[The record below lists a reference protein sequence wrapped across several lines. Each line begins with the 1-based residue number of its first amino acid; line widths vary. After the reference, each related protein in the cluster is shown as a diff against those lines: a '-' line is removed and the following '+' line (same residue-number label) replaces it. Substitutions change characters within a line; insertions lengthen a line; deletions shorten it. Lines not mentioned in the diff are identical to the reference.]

1 MDKEVRKW
9 NVSEN
14 NHSFRY
20 NRINFVI
27 YILQLLLFTF
37 ELLFILS
44 TRAVCLIHFRYSIIL
59 KLLIEDSDW
68 LNLRFV
74 LLDEESIYYSAY
86 L

>member
-44 TRAVCLIHFRYSIIL
+44 TRAVCFIHFRYSIIL